1 MVFSYNLQMKWNFAN
16 INYQN
21 TYQEIN
27 SCPITDVI
35 LSYVE
40 TLRRIGN
47 WNLTKENV

>member
-1 MVFSYNLQMKWNFAN
+1 MKWNFTN

-21 TYQEIN
+21 TYQQNN

-47 WNLTKENV
+47 WNLMKENI

>member
-1 MVFSYNLQMKWNFAN
+1 MKRNFTN

-21 TYQEIN
+21 TYQRNN

-40 TLRRIGN
+40 ILRRIEN
-47 WNLTKENV
+47 WNLMKENI